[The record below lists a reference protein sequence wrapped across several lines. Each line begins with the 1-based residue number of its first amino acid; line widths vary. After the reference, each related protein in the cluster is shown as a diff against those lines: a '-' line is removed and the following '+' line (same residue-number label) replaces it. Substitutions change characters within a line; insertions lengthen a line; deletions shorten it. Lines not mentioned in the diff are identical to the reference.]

1 MKRLSEQP
9 WFAASQGEMRQVGR
23 LLVVFGL
30 LGVVAGAWAVGF
42 VEMVEVLADW
52 LRWPV
57 DRDAP
62 FRTAWPQG
70 VGWLAVVLPAAGGLV
85 VGVVCSRFAPE
96 AMGPG
101 SGHVIDAYLRHGGE
115 LRRRVPIMQTFA
127 SVVTLGTGGSGGVEG
142 PVSHIAAGLGAW
154 FGRVFGLNAAERRVL
169 MMAGGAAG
177 IGAVFNAPMASAIF
191 TAEVLYA
198 EMDIEH
204 EVLVPAIIASTV
216 AHASFG
222 AIRGQSPLAVPEVH
236 FSHGAELLAYLALA
250 AVLALA
256 ALLFSLLFRRVRRA
270 LGQGARF
277 PLWARPALGGLG
289 VGLVGL
295 AIPQAMGA
303 GYGIVDLAFGGVGAW
318 ALLGLALAKML
329 TTSLTAGSGGAGG
342 LFAPSLVIGGALGGV
357 VGHATAALAPGLAVS
372 PSAFVVV
379 GMAGFFAAVANAPLS
394 TVIMVA
400 ELAGSYELIVPAL
413 WTCTLAWLL
422 SRHVS
427 LFDQQVPTRMD
438 APFRLSDMMGAVLH
452 RIPVR
457 EALDGER
464 PITVPPDLPLRALV
478 ERFAHSSQAAFPIL
492 DPQTERLLGVIDGR
506 QLRRTLAESGVDT
519 LLIAHDFQSP
529 ALVVRADETL
539 FEATSRMAASG
550 FDEVV
555 VVEPDDPGRLVGLLS
570 RRQVVNAYH
579 RRMLE
584 RAPDLPAEDD
594 DPSGDTDLADAVARG
609 GVLVDV
615 DASTPDEAIA
625 EMVRRAEL
633 PAETDRV
640 GLLALL
646 RAREALGST
655 GVGDGIALPH
665 PHADDLGAIDRPR
678 VVIGL
683 LRAPVDW
690 SAYDGKPVET
700 VCMLLSPSGD
710 THLALLGALARALH
724 DPTLRKM
731 LAQRSAAKHIVAY
744 LRQLDA

>member
-1 MKRLSEQP
+1 LKRLSDQR

-23 LLVVFGL
+23 LLAVYGL

-42 VEMVEVLADW
+42 VETVEVLADW

-57 DRDAP
+57 DRHAP
-62 FRTAWPQG
+62 FRTAWPEG

-115 LRRRVPIMQTFA
+115 LRRRVPVMQTFA

-154 FGRVFGLNAAERRVL
+154 FGRVFGLTAAERRVL

-222 AIRGQSPLAVPEVH
+222 ALRGQSPLAVPDVH
-236 FSHGAELLAYLALA
+236 FGHGAELLAYLALA
-250 AVLALA
+250 AVLSLG
-256 ALLFSLLFRRVRRA
+256 ALLFSVLFRRVRRT
-270 LGQGARF
+270 LGQGARY
-277 PLWARPALGGLG
+277 PLWIRPAVGGLG

-295 AIPQAMGA
+295 AVPQAMGA

-329 TTSLTAGSGGAGG
+329 TTAFTAGSGGAGG

-357 VGHATAALAPGLAVS
+357 VGHVTAAAAPGLGVS
-372 PSAFVVV
+372 PGSFVVV

-422 SRHVS
+422 SRHVT

-457 EALDGER
+457 EALGDER
-464 PITVPPDLPLRALV
+464 P
-478 ERFAHSSQAAFPIL
+478 AHSSQAAFPIL
-492 DPQTERLLGVIDGR
+492 DPQTDRLLGVIDGR

-555 VVEPDDPGRLVGLLS
+555 VVEPDDPGQLVGLLS

-584 RAPDLPAEDD
+584 RAPDAPAEAD
-594 DPSGDTDLADAVARG
+594 DPGGDTDLADAVARG

-615 DASTPDEAIA
+615 EASTPDEAIA
-625 EMVRRAEL
+625 EMVRRADL
-633 PAETDRV
+633 PAGADREA
-640 GLLALL
+640 LLALL

-678 VVIGL
+678 VVVGL

-690 SAYDGKPVET
+690 NAYDGKPVET

-731 LAQRSAAKHIVAY
+731 LAQRSAAKQIVAH
-744 LRQLDA
+744 LRQLDT